1 VNRLEPEW
9 LDVLL
14 ERARQIRV
22 LVVGDLMLDV
32 YLRGSASRISPEA
45 PVPVVRVR
53 ERWSTLGGAAN
64 VARNVVEL
72 GAACELVGC
81 VGADEAGTQLLAEV
95 ERAGIGARGI
105 TVVADRP
112 TTVKTRLV
120 ARNQQIARFDSEVE
134 DDLEGGSADALIAA
148 IDELA
153 AGADVIVLEDYD
165 KGVLTR
171 AVSAA
176 ALEAARRRGVPVV
189 VDPKERHFF
198 DYAGATVF
206 KPNLVELTTA
216 LRAPVHADDPRWM
229 EETRRRLGC
238 RNLLVT
244 LGEDGL
250 ALATEAGEFVRVPT
264 VARSVYDVSGA
275 GDTVTAVVAVALAAG
290 ATLPEAAVLA
300 NHAAGIQVGKAGV
313 SAVSADELRATVRAY
328 QKV

>member
-1 VNRLEPEW
+1 
-9 LDVLL
+9 
-14 ERARQIRV
+14 
-22 LVVGDLMLDV
+22 
-32 YLRGSASRISPEA
+32 
-45 PVPVVRVR
+45 
-53 ERWSTLGGAAN
+53 
-64 VARNVVEL
+64 
-72 GAACELVGC
+72 
-81 VGADEAGTQLLAEV
+81 
-95 ERAGIGARGI
+95 
-105 TVVADRP
+105 
-112 TTVKTRLV
+112 
-120 ARNQQIARFDSEVE
+120 NQQIARFDSEVE

-275 GDTVTAVVAVALAAG
+275 GDTVTAVVAVALASEAGDVVRVPTGARSVYDVSGAGDTVTAVVAVALAAG

>member
-1 VNRLEPEW
+1 MNRLEPEW